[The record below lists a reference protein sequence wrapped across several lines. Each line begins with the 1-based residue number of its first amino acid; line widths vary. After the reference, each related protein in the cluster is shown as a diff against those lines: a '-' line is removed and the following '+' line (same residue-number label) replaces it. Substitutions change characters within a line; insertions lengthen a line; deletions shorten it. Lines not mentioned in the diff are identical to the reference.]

1 MAKYRKPGSGP
12 SKPVNPA
19 EQEDVFIARTLE
31 ATRWAQRNRPMLT
44 IAVVVLGLGVASL
57 VYYGRHRSTLN
68 IAAASQLEDLQL
80 RLGQG
85 DAEAVR
91 ADLNLYLERFASTV
105 FADEARLTL
114 GELLVTEGDHAGA
127 AAILEPLAGDLEN
140 PLGTQ
145 AAALLAA
152 VSEDMGDTQV
162 AEGLYERLA
171 DRARLDFQVKDALI
185 ELARLRGERDDH
197 AGALEAYDR
206 LLAYIDEADL
216 DRDRIEMWRAEVAAR
231 AR

>member
-152 VSEDMGDTQV
+152 VSEDMGDSQV

>member
-127 AAILEPLAGDLEN
+127 AAILEPLAGDLDN

-171 DRARLDFQVKDALI
+171 DRAPLNFQVKDALI